1 MAASLG
7 CRPSWR
13 AAESCGVPKGNRPPA
28 PNLHGRAPQQGDDMV
43 ELWGTD
49 GGEGAILAQVSSDTP
64 WAGSLSG
71 GSLDD
76 GGAARPLGVVVVA
89 FSLLI

>member
-1 MAASLG
+1 
-7 CRPSWR
+7 
-13 AAESCGVPKGNRPPA
+13 
-28 PNLHGRAPQQGDDMV
+28 MV